1 MRDAGIIGFV
11 PRGQYSDTET
21 YDFLQF
27 VYYGDSTYVAKKETT
42 GNPPEENNE
51 YWQLLAKGQV
61 LGVSGV
67 KGDKETDYRTG
78 DVNITAED
86 VGAIPAQNG
95 QAGGD
100 LTVKSGWFPLLNL
113 VRNEY
118 GQSAAIQ
125 MTCGSKDQ
133 KGVLLEGRVSG
144 AESTSTYFQIRD
156 RISNFIMLIMEKTGT
171 KIFAENAHPLYLKNS
186 YGTTKES
193 ISAIKL
199 ANGKSDLLSIQA
211 VQNKDDTTEAEFRI
225 FDITQPNWLYLMQL
239 SKSARNIYDYKTGV
253 RKEILVDGDPA
264 SLLKLLRTTSDVNY
278 KPGINTFD
286 AKEFSS
292 SSENIPTSD
301 FYHIIT
307 MQGQDIREEYV
318 TQLAVGMTKDALYYR
333 RMDHDVWGGWKRVIL
348 DGDDIGNCVVNGK
361 KLSEWLK

>member
-1 MRDAGIIGFV
+1 MKDAGIIGFV
-11 PRGQYSDTET
+11 PRGEYSDTET

-42 GNPPEENNE
+42 GNPPAEDNE
-51 YWQLLAKGQV
+51 FWQLLAKGRV

-118 GQSAAIQ
+118 GQNAAIQ
-125 MTCGSKDQ
+125 MTCGSKTQ
-133 KGVLLEGRVSG
+133 NGILLEAWVPN
-144 AESTSTYFQIRD
+144 AESTSPGFQIRD
-156 RISNFIMLIMEKTGT
+156 RINNFVFFSCRAIGNVIRSKG
-171 KIFAENAHPLYLKNS
+171 FHPLALKNDDAS
-186 YGTTKES
+186 
-193 ISAIKL
+193 
-199 ANGKSDLLSIQA
+199 GKNSGCGIQLQNLNKNLMSIQA
-211 VQNKDDTTEAEFRI
+211 VQISDDKDAELRV
-225 FDITQPNWLYLMQL
+225 FDQTVSPALALLQISNRQRQ
-239 SKSARNIYDYKTGV
+239 IHDYKTGTK
-253 RKEILVDGDPA
+253 KEILVEGDAA
-264 SLLKLLRTTSDVNY
+264 SLLKILRTASNANY
-278 KPGINTFD
+278 KPGINVFD
-286 AKEFSS
+286 AKEFSGN
-292 SSENIPTSD
+292 SENIPSSD

-318 TQLAVGMTKDALYYR
+318 TQLAVGMTKDSLYYR
-333 RMDHDVWGGWKRVIL
+333 RMDHDVWGEWKRVIL